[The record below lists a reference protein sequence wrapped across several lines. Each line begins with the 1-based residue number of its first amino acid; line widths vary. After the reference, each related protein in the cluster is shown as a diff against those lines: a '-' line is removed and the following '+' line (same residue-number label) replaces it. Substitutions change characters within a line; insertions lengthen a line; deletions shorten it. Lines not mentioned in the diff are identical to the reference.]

1 MRVTLKEIG
10 ERAGVTASIASRVLN
25 NKGDVRVSAETR
37 ARIIETAHE
46 LGYRPD
52 PYAQVLQ
59 SGKSSTI
66 ILVAPQSH
74 YLMNARKISA
84 VRRALHATGRPV
96 LTADPTEYGRVE
108 DTVDFL
114 LFTRPTAVVWLS
126 PSWSDR
132 EFAEACRT
140 LQARDTYLLAVD
152 YSRPVPAD
160 VPCDAVTVDRA
171 YGCSLAVSHLIDCV
185 GEEVALIGR
194 PDGGR
199 VEGYRQALAERRI
212 GREIIEWIADGESPR
227 PAFEAAQRLLRA
239 HPQVR
244 GILCHSDL
252 EAIGVVSAARELGR
266 RVPEDL
272 AIAGFDNE
280 PWTEFH
286 APPLTTVAHP
296 VEQLCSLCMSILQG
310 RLEGS
315 AKPWTRI
322 SVHPELLIRASTTHT
337 R

>member
-1 MRVTLKEIG
+1 MGVTLKEIG

-25 NKGDVRVSAETR
+25 NKADVRVSAETR
-37 ARIIETAHE
+37 ARILEAADE

-126 PSWSDR
+126 PSWSDQ
-132 EFAEACRT
+132 EFAEACLT

-152 YSRPVPAD
+152 YSRPMPED

-171 YGCSLAVSHLIDCV
+171 YGCRLAVSHLLECV

-199 VEGYRQALAERRI
+199 VEGYRQALAERGL

-227 PAFEAAQRLLRA
+227 PAFDAARRLLRA
-239 HPQVR
+239 HPEVG
-244 GILCHSDL
+244 GIFCHSDL
-252 EAIGVVSAARELGR
+252 EAIGVISAARELGR
-266 RVPEDL
+266 HVPEDL

-286 APPLTTVAHP
+286 DPPLTTVAHP
-296 VEQLCSLCMSILQG
+296 VEQLCSLSMSLLQG
-310 RLEGS
+310 RLDGHTG
-315 AKPWTRI
+315 AWARI
-322 SVHPELLIRASTTHT
+322 ALHPELIVRASTTGT
-337 R
+337 G